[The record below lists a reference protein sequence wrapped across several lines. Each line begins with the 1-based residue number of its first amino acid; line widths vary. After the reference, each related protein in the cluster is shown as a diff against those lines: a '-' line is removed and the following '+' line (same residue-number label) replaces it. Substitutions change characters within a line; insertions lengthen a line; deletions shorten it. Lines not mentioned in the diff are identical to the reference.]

1 MSKYLYISVNL
12 VTKLIFAVA
21 INLLFIFPATAISQ
35 KLEFDTPAGYKVEA
49 TFSYQETEHQ
59 PIIRE
64 RGQGKTQTL
73 DSMRVSFYQPSG
85 ELIETYDN
93 IVDGEVTGNY
103 FEFNYDP
110 ATKQILGNIDL
121 GGESAGEMYL
131 KGSVERDLSLIKVS
145 DSGEEHIISRSHQQ
159 PDKHRTFP

>member
-1 MSKYLYISVNL
+1 MSKYLDLSVNL
-12 VTKLIFAVA
+12 VTKLIIAIA
-21 INLLFIFPATAISQ
+21 INLSVIFPAMAISQ
-35 KLEFDTPAGYKVEA
+35 KLEFDTTAGYKVEA

-64 RGQGKTQTL
+64 RGKGKTQAI

-110 ATKQILGNIDL
+110 ATKQILDNIDL

-131 KGSVERDLSLIKVS
+131 KGSVDGDLSLIKVS
-145 DSGEEHIISRSHQQ
+145 NSGEESVIS
-159 PDKHRTFP
+159 TFIK